1 MTKQTLAVIAGA
13 IVLFAV
19 AVIGAMAFTGGDSNP
34 GGNMHTM
41 QDGSTMTGMMD
52 EQTST
57 TGGAH
62 TMQDGSMMDD
72 GMNMTTS
79 P

>member
-1 MTKQTLAVIAGA
+1 MNKQALAVIAGA

-34 GGNMHTM
+34 PGNVHTM
-41 QDGSTMTGMMD
+41 QDGSTMTGPM
-52 EQTST
+52 TST
-57 TGGAH
+57 GETH
-62 TMQDGSMMDD
+62 TMEDGSMMDD
-72 GMNMTTS
+72 MDME